1 MVFISIGLVLILTVS
16 TFLYMMQNKEKLST
30 MAGMMVAM
38 TIAMM
43 SGTTLGL
50 LVGILLKHDLTTST
64 MIAVSFGLL
73 TGFIVGMP
81 ISFMAAMDGM
91 MAGIMGGMMGPMLGV
106 MLSEPTT
113 MMWFT
118 DIVYLLMMI
127 TLFAFIRSEVRPK
140 KVSEEVPTMRKPIL
154 GSRIVIVGVLLLLG
168 VFVAG
173 IKMYGTEEV
182 SQSKAD
188 FVSSDLPTIAVHAN
202 GYAPNVIEL
211 HASEGS
217 AKVNFQADGDAGCL
231 LQVVSEQ
238 LGLNK
243 ILEKGNNEV
252 TLNNLKPGT
261 YEYRCGMDMYKGTII
276 VN

>member
-1 MVFISIGLVLILTVS
+1 MIFISIGLVLILTVS
-16 TFLYMMQNKEKLST
+16 TFLYVMQNKEKLSA

-38 TIAMM
+38 TIGMM
-43 SGTTLGL
+43 SSTTLGL

-64 MIAVSFGLL
+64 MVAVSFGLVA
-73 TGFIVGMP
+73 GFIAGIP
-81 ISFMAAMDGM
+81 ISLMAAMDGM

-106 MLSEPTT
+106 MLSEP
-113 MMWFT
+113 MKMVWFI
-118 DIVYLLMMI
+118 DIVYLLMMV
-127 TLFAFIRSEVRPK
+127 TLFVFIRSEVGGNQ
-140 KVSEEVPTMRKPIL
+140 VSEEVSKMSKPIL

-168 VFVAG
+168 VFVVG
-173 IKMYGTEEV
+173 MKINGSEEV

-188 FVSSDLPTIAVHAN
+188 FASSDLPTIAVHAN

-217 AKVNFQADGDAGCL
+217 AKVNFQADADAGCL

-238 LGLNK
+238 LGLNT